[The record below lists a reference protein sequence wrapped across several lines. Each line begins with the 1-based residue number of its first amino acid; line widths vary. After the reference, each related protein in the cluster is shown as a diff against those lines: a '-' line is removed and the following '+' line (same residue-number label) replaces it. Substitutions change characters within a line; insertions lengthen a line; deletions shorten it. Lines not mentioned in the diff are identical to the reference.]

1 MAMSDEALSLKD
13 LLGMPEGGFPA
24 EVLSAGMN
32 EKDVESFKTKVS
44 GALPGM
50 TPTALEGAISSKLAE
65 VLDGIDL
72 VTLFAGAWEKYH
84 LLSDAA
90 DKSKSGA
97 TVLVPLAEHPVK
109 TKLHPY
115 VEIQL
120 GPEVIRRIEFEVT
133 LSLKLKGI
141 TVRVQSGEIRG
152 IEAGTCE
159 GSAEV
164 SLAAS
169 SLWKHDIKP
178 INLPGKIT
186 LRKGIP
192 IK

>member
-1 MAMSDEALSLKD
+1 MSEETLSLKD
-13 LLGMPEGGFPA
+13 LLGMPEGGFPP
-24 EVLSAGMN
+24 EVLRAGMD

-50 TPTALEGAISSKLAE
+50 TSSAIEGAISSKLSE
-65 VLDGIDL
+65 VLDIDA

-90 DKSKSGA
+90 DKSKSGE
-97 TVLVPLAEHPVK
+97 TVLVPLADYPVK
-109 TKLHPY
+109 TKLHPF
-115 VEIQL
+115 VEIQV

-141 TVRVQSGEIRG
+141 TVRVESGEIRG

-159 GSAEV
+159 GSAE
-164 SLAAS
+164 LGLGGS

-178 INLPGKIT
+178 IHLPGRIT

>member
-1 MAMSDEALSLKD
+1 MSDETLSLKD

-24 EVLSAGMN
+24 EGLRAGMS

-50 TPTALEGAISSKLAE
+50 TPAALEGAISSKLAE

-115 VEIQL
+115 VEIQM
-120 GPEVIRRIEFEVT
+120 GPEIIRRIEFEVT

-159 GSAEV
+159 GSAE
-164 SLAAS
+164 LGLGGS

-178 INLPGKIT
+178 IHLPGRIT

-192 IK
+192 VK

>member
-1 MAMSDEALSLKD
+1 MAMSDETLSLKD
-13 LLGMPEGGFPA
+13 LLGMPEGGFPP
-24 EVLSAGMN
+24 EVLRAGMD
-32 EKDVESFKTKVS
+32 EKDVESFKSKVS

-50 TPTALEGAISSKLAE
+50 TSSAIEGAISSKLSE
-65 VLDGIDL
+65 VLDIDA

-90 DKSKSGA
+90 DKSKSGE
-97 TVLVPLAEHPVK
+97 TVLVPLADYPVK
-109 TKLHPY
+109 TKLHPF
-115 VEIQL
+115 VEIQV

-141 TVRVQSGEIRG
+141 TIRVQSGEIRG

-159 GSAEV
+159 GSAE
-164 SLAAS
+164 LGLGGS

-178 INLPGKIT
+178 IHLPGKIT

>member
-1 MAMSDEALSLKD
+1 MSEETLSLKD
-13 LLGMPEGGFPA
+13 LLGMTEGRFPA
-24 EVLSAGMN
+24 ETLRAGMD
-32 EKDVESFKTKVS
+32 EKDVEAFKSKVS
-44 GALPGM
+44 DALPGM
-50 TPTALEGAISSKLAE
+50 TPSAIEGAIGSKLAE
-65 VLDGIDL
+65 VLDGIDA
-72 VTLFAGAWEKYH
+72 VTLFAGAWQKYH

-90 DKSKSGA
+90 DKSKSGE

-109 TKLHPY
+109 AKLHPF
-115 VEIQL
+115 VEIQV

-159 GSAEV
+159 GSGEIGIGG
-164 SLAAS
+164 S
-169 SLWKHDIKP
+169 SLWKRDIKP
-178 INLPGKIT
+178 IPLPGRIT

>member
-1 MAMSDEALSLKD
+1 MSDETLSLKD

-120 GPEVIRRIEFEVT
+120 GPEIIRRIEFEVT

-164 SLAAS
+164 SLAAN

-186 LRKGIP
+186 LHKGIP

>member
-1 MAMSDEALSLKD
+1 MSEETLSLKD
-13 LLGMPEGGFPA
+13 LLGMQDGGFPA
-24 EVLSAGMN
+24 EVLRAGMD
-32 EKDVESFKTKVS
+32 EKDVEAFKSKVE

-50 TPTALEGAISSKLAE
+50 TPAAIEGAIGSKLAE
-65 VLDGIDL
+65 VLDGVDA

-90 DKSKSGA
+90 DKSKSGQ
-97 TVLVPLAEHPVK
+97 TVLVPLAEHPMK
-109 TKLHPY
+109 TTLHPF
-115 VEIQL
+115 VEIQV

-141 TVRVQSGEIRG
+141 TVRVESGEIRG

-159 GSAEV
+159 GSAE
-164 SLAAS
+164 LALAES
-169 SLWKHDIKP
+169 SLWQHDIKP
-178 INLPGKIT
+178 IQLPGRIT

-192 IK
+192 IE

>member
-1 MAMSDEALSLKD
+1 MGMSEETLSLRD

-24 EVLSAGMN
+24 EVLSAGVSDD
-32 EKDVESFKTKVS
+32 DVSKTKIT

-50 TPTALEGAISSKLAE
+50 TSSAIEGAIGSKLAE
-65 VLDGIDL
+65 VLDGIDA

-90 DKSKSGA
+90 EKSKSDA
-97 TVLVPLAEHPVK
+97 TVLVPLAEHPMK

-115 VEIQL
+115 VEIEL
-120 GPEVIRRIEFEVT
+120 GPDVIRRIEFEVT

-159 GSAEV
+159 GSAEIA
-164 SLAAS
+164 LAGS

-178 INLPGKIT
+178 IDLPGKIA

>member
-1 MAMSDEALSLKD
+1 MSEEMLSVKD
-13 LLGMPEGGFPA
+13 LLGMPKDGIPA
-24 EVLSAGMN
+24 ETLSAGMS

-50 TPTALEGAISSKLAE
+50 KWSALEGAVGSKLSE
-65 VLDGIDL
+65 VLDGIDA

-90 DKSKSGA
+90 AKSKSGE

-115 VEIQL
+115 VEIQM
-120 GPEVIRRIEFEVT
+120 GPDVIKRIEFEVT

-141 TVRVQSGEIRG
+141 AVRVQSEEIRG

-159 GSAEV
+159 GSAELG
-164 SLAAS
+164 LADS
-169 SLWKHDIKP
+169 SLWKHNITP
-178 INLPGKIT
+178 IHLPGKIT